1 MLSNEIRDISQPK
14 NQTDAIVNE
23 IKTEKIAAHTPKF
36 NEEYKHNSLLDDNFN
51 LLWLGNE
58 QASEE
63 SYQVT
68 LGIHQPKSE
77 LFFFEKEGRQNHL

>member
-1 MLSNEIRDISQPK
+1 MLSSEIRDISQPK

-23 IKTEKIAAHTPKF
+23 IKTEKIASHTPKF
-36 NEEYKHNSLLDDNFN
+36 NEEHKHNSLLDDNFN

-63 SYQVT
+63 YNKVT

-77 LFFFEKEGRQNHL
+77 LFFLEKEGRQNHF